1 MSVPASAWVT
11 VDTVQ
16 RSSIGALVEGLEPW
30 LQLALFLLHESGRPA
45 SPWRA
50 YLDTLPQTGGAPL
63 FWSDAEL
70 RELQGTQV
78 LLSVR
83 GYRRGPPRPEGA
95 FKTQSLC
102 RAGEDV
108 LSKHGVVAHASG
120 RGKAHSRY

>member
-1 MSVPASAWVT
+1 MSAGDSRTGCSRVRATHCSKVMHTLAGRGQALVSVPASAWVT
-11 VDTVQ
+11 ADTVQ

-30 LQLALFLLHESGRPA
+30 LQLALFLLHESGQPA

-50 YLDTLPQTGGAPL
+50 YLDTLPSEGAAPL

-83 GYRRGPPRPEGA
+83 GYRRGPLA
-95 FKTQSLC
+95 WCLQ
-102 RAGEDV
+102 A
-108 LSKHGVVAHASG
+108 
-120 RGKAHSRY
+120 

>member
-11 VDTVQ
+11 ADTVQ

-30 LQLALFLLHESGRPA
+30 LQLALFLLHESGQPA

-50 YLDTLPQTGGAPL
+50 YLDTLPPVGAAPL
-63 FWSDAEL
+63 FWSDVEL

-83 GYRRGPPRPEGA
+83 GYRRGPWPGA
-95 FKTQSLC
+95 FKHNGCALQL
-102 RAGEDV
+102 RV
-108 LSKHGVVAHASG
+108 
-120 RGKAHSRY
+120 